1 MQQFPQKLL
10 MKCKEQTESKYTA
23 QNHIIRKR
31 GNLQRYVWILWNISI
46 FSLFSGKLNFLFI
59 QEPAQKNRL
68 SFWMSDWFGENNVAL
83 LTTEC
88 TYIAY
93 IMCLHTY
100 IWIIQLNCCFHR
112 GIIMCLQVHI
122 SPSLTFRP
130 DHCELSTWIGVSAQR
145 EKLGEDGIE
154 YFLCNQTCKSSFEY
168 HYPDQPT

>member
-1 MQQFPQKLL
+1 MQQFLQKLFI
-10 MKCKEQTESKYTA
+10 KWKERTESKYTA

-31 GNLQRYVWILWNISI
+31 GNLQRFVFGFYEI
-46 FSLFSGKLNFLFI
+46 FQYSHFFSGKLNFLFI

-83 LTTEC
+83 LTTAC

-100 IWIIQLNCCFHR
+100 IWIIQLNCCFHQ
-112 GIIMCLQVHI
+112 GIIMRLQLHI
-122 SPSLTFRP
+122 SPTLRP